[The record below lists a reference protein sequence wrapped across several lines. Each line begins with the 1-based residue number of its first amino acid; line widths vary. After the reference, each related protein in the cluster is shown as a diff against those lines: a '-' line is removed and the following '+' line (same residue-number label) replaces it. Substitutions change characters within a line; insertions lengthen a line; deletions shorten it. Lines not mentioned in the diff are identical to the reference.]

1 MVTISL
7 CTIFRDE
14 EEFLPEFLGLLED
27 SFDELVLVDTGSVDN
42 SLKIVHERGHS
53 THYFSNG
60 LITSVKPAITAYR

>member
-14 EEFLPEFLGLLED
+14 EEFLPEFLDLLEN
-27 SFDELVLVDTGSVDN
+27 SFDELVLVDTGSWITA
-42 SLKIVHERGHS
+42 LKLSMKEVIRHIIL
-53 THYFSNG
+53 NG